1 MFIKIRLQLN
11 LQCVVEDFGAKGREE
26 ELVLGLAIVFA
37 ISALANLAFLI
48 SPRTRETILSQGRW
62 LVKRVQAVCAAPNT
76 NSTFPGPRRSEEA
89 IEKSSAQPP
98 SPPPPPPPQ
107 QQPAIV
113 WPTVRPSAP
122 PPPPRVLSYG
132 AKGIFETGKK
142 QRFLCLCQSQKFC
155 HVAVSN
161 LT

>member
-89 IEKSSAQPP
+89 SEKSSAQPP

-142 QRFLCLCQSQKFC
+142 QRFFVLMSISKILPCCSF
-155 HVAVSN
+155 
-161 LT
+161 